1 MTRKPGDLPCVM
13 QPALGDE
20 GQGVIDMMT
29 KTATTTTAIARPNTD
44 ILAIALAALMGV
56 GLIFVA
62 GFANSATIHDA
73 AHDQRHA
80 IGFPCH

>member
-13 QPALGDE
+13 KPALGDE
-20 GQGVIDMMT
+20 GQGGYDM
-29 KTATTTTAIARPNTD
+29 TTRTTAFAGINTD
-44 ILAIALAALMGV
+44 ILAIVLAALMGV

-62 GFANSATIHDA
+62 GFANSATLHDA

-80 IGFPCH
+80 VGFPCH

>member
-1 MTRKPGDLPCVM
+1 
-13 QPALGDE
+13 
-20 GQGVIDMMT
+20 MMT

-44 ILAIALAALMGV
+44 ILAIALAALIGV

>member
-1 MTRKPGDLPCVM
+1 
-13 QPALGDE
+13 
-20 GQGVIDMMT
+20 MMT

-44 ILAIALAALMGV
+44 ILAIALVALIGV

>member
-1 MTRKPGDLPCVM
+1 M
-13 QPALGDE
+13 
-20 GQGVIDMMT
+20 
-29 KTATTTTAIARPNTD
+29 TTTTLAGTRTNTD
-44 ILAIALAALMGV
+44 ILAIALAALMGI

-62 GFANSATIHDA
+62 GFASSATIHDA

>member
-1 MTRKPGDLPCVM
+1 MT
-13 QPALGDE
+13 
-20 GQGVIDMMT
+20 T
-29 KTATTTTAIARPNTD
+29 KTNATTVAIAGTNTD

-62 GFANSATIHDA
+62 GFASSATIHDA

-80 IGFPCH
+80 IAFPCH

>member
-1 MTRKPGDLPCVM
+1 
-13 QPALGDE
+13 
-20 GQGVIDMMT
+20 MMT

>member
-1 MTRKPGDLPCVM
+1 M
-13 QPALGDE
+13 
-20 GQGVIDMMT
+20 
-29 KTATTTTAIARPNTD
+29 TTTTNTNTGAIARTNTD

-56 GLIFVA
+56 SLIFVA
-62 GFANSATIHDA
+62 GFANSATTHDA

>member
-13 QPALGDE
+13 KPALGDE
-20 GQGVIDMMT
+20 GQGVSNMTT
-29 KTATTTTAIARPNTD
+29 KTAAIARTNTD
-44 ILAIALAALMGV
+44 ILAIALAALMGAA
-56 GLIFVA
+56 LIFVA

>member
-1 MTRKPGDLPCVM
+1 M
-13 QPALGDE
+13 
-20 GQGVIDMMT
+20 
-29 KTATTTTAIARPNTD
+29 TTTLFAGDRASSD
-44 ILAIALAALMGV
+44 ILAIALAALIGV

-80 IGFPCH
+80 IAFPCH

>member
-1 MTRKPGDLPCVM
+1 MT
-13 QPALGDE
+13 
-20 GQGVIDMMT
+20 T
-29 KTATTTTAIARPNTD
+29 KTTALAATNTD

-62 GFANSATIHDA
+62 GFANSATLHDA

>member
-1 MTRKPGDLPCVM
+1 MT
-13 QPALGDE
+13 
-20 GQGVIDMMT
+20 T
-29 KTATTTTAIARPNTD
+29 KTTAVAAANTD
-44 ILAIALAALMGV
+44 ILAIALATMLGAA
-56 GLIFVA
+56 LIFVA

>member
-13 QPALGDE
+13 KPALGDE
-20 GQGVIDMMT
+20 GQGVQDMTT
-29 KTATTTTAIARPNTD
+29 KTTALAAANTE